1 MLFATFFNTFA
12 SEFFCFVFGLTLNIL
27 QQAKMVVAVNVL
39 VLFLILVFDLLIL
52 SYKENNG

>member
-1 MLFATFFNTFA
+1 MLFPTFFNTFA
-12 SEFFCFVFGLTLNIL
+12 SEFFFVFGLTLNIL
-27 QQAKMVVAVNVL
+27 QQAKMVVGVNVL